1 MLQNKKDWIVKYARV
16 GYVAKGIVYCL
27 IGVLTAMYALGI
39 GGEKA
44 SKSDAFMEV
53 KELPGGSFLLGLIAA
68 GLIGYSFW
76 RFTQAVAD
84 TENKGT
90 DFKGIGKRIAYFIS
104 GLIYASIAYVAFKIA
119 LTNGGGSEEGESQ
132 KMFLAELL
140 DKPYGKYLAIA
151 VGLIVIGNGLVQ
163 LKRAITGSFMKDVH
177 GMPQDQFRVLERAGK
192 FGYAAR
198 GIVFGILGYLF
209 VKAAWN
215 RNPSQAESTEGAFDF
230 LRDNPMGD
238 VMLAA
243 VAIGLLGYGIFMF
256 VRARYS
262 DISFS

>member
-1 MLQNKKDWIVKYARV
+1 MQQNKKDWIVKYAKV

-27 IGVLTAMYALGI
+27 IGILTAMYALGI

-44 SKSDAFMEV
+44 SKSDAFMEI
-53 KELPGGSFLLGLIAA
+53 KELPGGGFLLGLVAA
-68 GLIGYSFW
+68 GLIGYSLW
-76 RFTQAVAD
+76 RFTQAIAD

-104 GLIYASIAYVAFKIA
+104 GITYTAIAYLAFKIG
-119 LTNGGGSEEGESQ
+119 LTNSGGSGDGSSQ

-140 DKPYGKYLAIA
+140 DKPFGKYLAIVVA
-151 VGLIVIGNGLVQ
+151 LIVIGNGLVQ
-163 LKRAITGSFMKDVH
+163 LTRAVTGSFMKDVH
-177 GMPQDQFRVLERAGK
+177 GMPQDQFMTLERAGR

-198 GIVFGILGYLF
+198 GVVFAILGYLF
-209 VKAAWN
+209 MKAAWN

-230 LRDNPMGD
+230 LQANPMGHI
-238 VMLAA
+238 MLAA